1 MRKSDKL
8 KNIQKANM
16 LSEQRYLLSK
26 GLLNENLSDKEQY
39 ILNNIL
45 KEINNLQEADF
56 NKVIKKVKDYASK
69 GLLTAGIISALLA
82 TPNITQAQSDEIKQA
97 ANIET
102 VDSAQQQMD
111 IDQFIKML
119 DATPIKTTYDKLQSK
134 DADFADMV
142 KKVFINYDTK
152 EVDWDK
158 DEKLQDWVLNY
169 FVNQGKATMGT
180 ADPKAT
186 EDLKGGLRVKDR
198 AQYEDVLKRNRAIKP
213 NMMIATAYN
222 YETDEDNMMKMINRN
237 MQSIYWDEADRLQG
251 K

>member
-1 MRKSDKL
+1 MRKIDKL
-8 KNIQKANM
+8 KNIQRANI
-16 LSEQRYLLSK
+16 LAEQRYLMSK
-26 GLLNENLSDKEQY
+26 GLLNENLSNKEQA
-39 ILNNIL
+39 ILNDIL

-56 NKVIKKVKDYASK
+56 NTVIKKVKDYASK

-102 VDSAQQQMD
+102 VDSTQQQMD

-152 EVDWDK
+152 EIDWDK
-158 DEKLQDWVLNY
+158 DEKFQDWVLNY
-169 FVNQGKATMGT
+169 FVNQGKAQMGT

-186 EDLKGGLRVKDR
+186 EDLKGGLQVKDR
-198 AQYEDVLKRNRAIKP
+198 AHYEDVLKRNRAIKP
-213 NMMIATAYN
+213 NMMIVTAYN
-222 YETDEDNMMKMINRN
+222 YETDEDKMMRMINRN
-237 MQSIYWDEADRLQG
+237 MQGIYWDEEDRLQG